1 MKNEDYNIWDYK
13 WCIKIIIINMRELKV
28 KNKEYNIK
36 DYK

>member
-13 WCIKIIIINMRELKV
+13 WWIKIIIINMRELKV